1 MIFIQ
6 LFLLTLFVSLFK
18 FLLANDNIEQI
29 GPNGNNPSN
38 EVSIP
43 RRPRLAINRSPSTTI
58 RHRGNRF
65 MTVGQSSGV
74 SKKHIT
80 SHVLS
85 RKAIKK
91 AHKNVQ
97 NRALQRKSSANRGL
111 GKVAPEA

>member
-6 LFLLTLFVSLFK
+6 LFLVTLFVSLFNIS
-18 FLLANDNIEQI
+18 LASDNNDQI
-29 GPNGNNPSN
+29 GPNRNNPSN
-38 EVSIP
+38 EIRIP

-58 RHRGNRF
+58 RHRGNRS

-74 SKKHIT
+74 SKNYIT

-97 NRALQRKSSANRGL
+97 SRALQRKSSANRGL